1 MTDTL
6 KLAEK
11 QNLRYWY
18 VDGLTE
24 LTTGALLA
32 CLALLNAIR
41 WLLGPGSLSNWLQ
54 VLGQPLL
61 IVGGA
66 LLSRVVVSR
75 LKENLTYPR
84 TGYIAYRS
92 GPRRMRLL
100 YTLLAAVVAVAA
112 ALFLASLRIAW
123 LTQLLP
129 SLLVA
134 LLTAQVGYSYG
145 LKRFYLLAVY
155 TALAGAPLTALKLGD
170 TPMLVAF
177 LGALS
182 LGWLAS
188 GAWTLRS
195 YLAHTQPAGEEP
207 G

>member
-1 MTDTL
+1 MNDPI

-11 QNLRYWY
+11 QTMRYWY

-24 LTTGALLA
+24 MATGVLLA
-32 CLALLNAIR
+32 CLALLNLVR
-41 WLLGPGSLSNWLQ
+41 WRLGPGSTSDWLQ

-61 IVGGA
+61 IVVGA
-66 LLSRVVVSR
+66 LLSRVIVSR
-75 LKENLTYPR
+75 LKESLTYPR

-92 GPRRMRLL
+92 GPRRLRLL
-100 YTLLAAVVAVAA
+100 YTLLAAVVAVGV
-112 ALFLASLRIAW
+112 ALLLASLRIAW

-155 TALAGAPLTALKLGD
+155 TALAGAPLAALKLGD